1 MGDRRSFNEMMVD
14 DEIVSNLMAMNGA
27 DPVAVYKRKTSS
39 AHSSGLA
46 AIIVGIPFLVIP
58 FIGIPMIA
66 YGVGIL
72 GKRRKVIEDIK
83 KQVAKQQKDFAKNE
97 REALKEEVRREMLK
111 EELRAEIKAENSAK
125 KSSPPKTVKKK
136 KT

>member
-1 MGDRRSFNEMMVD
+1 MSDRRSFNEMMVD

-39 AHSSGLA
+39 VHSSGLA

-83 KQVAKQQKDFAKNE
+83 KQVAEQQRDSAKNE

-125 KSSPPKTVKKK
+125 KSSSSKTAKKK
-136 KT
+136 KA